1 MFKNFWY
8 AIQHGSK
15 VGDQP
20 VKVRIMEE
28 NLVVWRDDRGKPVVQ
43 SDLCVHRGG
52 SLAGGW
58 VQKGV
63 NGHNCVVCPYH
74 GWQFD
79 DAGACVRIP
88 AASSDVAIPRKA
100 RTDTYP
106 SVERYGFI
114 WAFLGDLSEDER
126 PPMPELPGLEETPD
140 ATADGYRMVEGEFVW
155 NANIERVIENG
166 ADIAHA
172 PFVHAGSFGNP
183 DSPEV
188 PEHEIVETWSD
199 DGEYLRMIEATVDL
213 VAPPSK
219 GLWSLINRGKD
230 KPPVN
235 SSVRIMFP
243 NVSMLEVKLPLGS
256 MKIWTAHVPIDENT
270 TASRW
275 ITGRNFFTKPWQISL
290 LRADADTY
298 RRTMKIFYEDQ
309 ATVEAQTPELV
320 PFDIASEL
328 NVKSDQV
335 SLAFRRWRANAYDR
349 GWGIQPHQIVTTDDK
364 RKYTVI
370 PSPARKEHPDLENAW
385 VLKEVESHAAI
396 RARQLAAGKHKPG
409 ADDSETPP
417 DEIDEGAAD
426 RPDSSTEEPAN
437 G

>member
-15 VGDQP
+15 IGEQP
-20 VKVRIMEE
+20 TKVRVMGQ
-28 NLVVWRDDRGKPVVQ
+28 NLVVWRDDAGEPVVQ

-79 DAGACVRIP
+79 DSGACVRVP
-88 AASSDVAIPRKA
+88 AASPDVAIPRKA

-106 SVERYGFI
+106 SAEKYGFV
-114 WAFLGDLSEDER
+114 WAFLGDLPEDER
-126 PPMPELPGLEETPD
+126 PPMPELPGLDD
-140 ATADGYRMVEGEFVW
+140 ARAAEADGYRMVEGEFVW

-183 DSPEV
+183 EKPEV
-188 PEHEIVETWSD
+188 PEHEIEEVWSD
-199 DGEYLRMIEATVDL
+199 DGEFLRMIGATVDL
-213 VAPPSK
+213 DPPPAK
-219 GLWSLINRGKD
+219 GIWKYLRKAD
-230 KPPVN
+230 ERPPVT
-235 SSVRIMFP
+235 STVRIMFP
-243 NVSMLEVKLPLGS
+243 NVSMLEVKLPLGTLR
-256 MKIWTAHVPIDENT
+256 IWTAHVPIDENT

-275 ITGRNFFTKPWQISL
+275 ITGRDFFTESWAVKL

-298 RRTMKIFYEDQ
+298 KRTMKIFYEDQ

-349 GWGIQPHQIVTTDDK
+349 GWGIQPHQILTTDDK
-364 RKYTVI
+364 RLATVI
-370 PSPARKEHPDLENAW
+370 PSPARHEDPDLRNAW
-385 VLKEVESHAAI
+385 VLKEVETHAAI
-396 RARQLAAGKHKPG
+396 RDRHAAAGRKGPGSNGDG
-409 ADDSETPP
+409 ADDPSRVEDRSELTG
-417 DEIDEGAAD
+417 EGA
-426 RPDSSTEEPAN
+426 N

>member
-15 VGDQP
+15 IGEQP
-20 VKVRIMEE
+20 TRVRVMGQ
-28 NLVVWRDDRGKPVVQ
+28 NLAVWRDDAGEPVVQ

-52 SLAGGW
+52 SLSGGW

-79 DAGACVRIP
+79 DSGACVRVP
-88 AASSDVAIPRKA
+88 AASPEMTIPRKA

-106 SVERYGFI
+106 AVEKYGFV
-114 WAFLGDLSEDER
+114 WVCMGDLPEGER
-126 PPMPELPGLEETPD
+126 PPMPELPGLDD
-140 ATADGYRMVEGEFVW
+140 ARGAEAENYRMVEGEFVW

-188 PEHEIVETWSD
+188 PEHEIEEVWSE
-199 DGEYLRMIEATVDL
+199 DGEFLRSISATVDL
-213 VAPPSK
+213 DPPPAK
-219 GLWSLINRGKD
+219 GVWKYLRKAD
-230 KPPVN
+230 ERPPVN
-235 SSVRIMFP
+235 STVRVLFP
-243 NVSMLEVKLPLGS
+243 NVSMLEVKLPLGTL
-256 MKIWTAHVPIDENT
+256 KIWTAHVPIDENT

-275 ITGRNFFTKPWQISL
+275 ITGRDFFTQPWAVSL

-298 RRTMKIFYEDQ
+298 KRTMKIFYEDQ

-335 SLAFRRWRANAYDR
+335 SLAFRRWRASAYDR
-349 GWGIQPHQIVTTDDK
+349 GWGIQPHQILTTDDK
-364 RKYTVI
+364 RLATVI
-370 PSPARKEHPDLENAW
+370 PSPARNEDPDLANAW
-385 VLKEVESHAAI
+385 VLKEVETHAAI
-396 RARQLAAGKHKPG
+396 RDRNAAAGRKVPDADPIAEGSANG
-409 ADDSETPP
+409 AESEL
-417 DEIDEGAAD
+417 
-426 RPDSSTEEPAN
+426 TEENAN

>member
-8 AIQHGSK
+8 SIQHGSK
-15 VGDQP
+15 VGEQP
-20 VKVRIMEE
+20 IQVRVMGE
-28 NLVVWRDDRGKPVVQ
+28 NLVVWRDDAGQPVVQ

-79 DAGACVRIP
+79 DSGACVRIP
-88 AASSDVAIPRKA
+88 AAKDDTAIPRKA

-106 SVERYGFI
+106 SVERYGFV
-114 WAFLGDLSEDER
+114 WAFMGDLPEDER
-126 PPMPELPGLEETPD
+126 PPVPELPGLDFAAE
-140 ATADGYRMVEGEFVW
+140 ASADGYRMVEGEFIW
-155 NANIERVIENG
+155 NANVERVIENG
-166 ADIAHA
+166 ADVAHA

-183 DSPEV
+183 DKPLV
-188 PEHEIVETWSD
+188 PEHDIDEEWSD
-199 DGEYLRMIEATVDL
+199 DGEYLRAIFAEVDL
-213 VAPPSK
+213 DPPPASGMWK
-219 GLWSLINRGKD
+219 YIRNSAER
-230 KPPVN
+230 PPVHTK
-235 SSVRIMFP
+235 VGIMFP
-243 NVSMLEVKLPLGS
+243 NTSMLEVNLPLGQIR
-256 MKIWTAHVPIDENT
+256 IWTSHVPIDENT

-275 ITGRNFFTKPWQISL
+275 IAARNFFVKPWQVKL

-298 RRTMKIFYEDQ
+298 KRTMKIFYEDQ
-309 ATVEAQTPELV
+309 ATVEGQIPELV
-320 PFDIASEL
+320 PFDLGDEL

-349 GWGIQPHQIVTTDDK
+349 GWGIQPHQIVTTDD
-364 RKYTVI
+364 RRTCTVI
-370 PSPARKEHPDLENAW
+370 PSPARREDPDLANAW

-396 RARQLAAGKHKPG
+396 RERAISAGKHKPG
-409 ADDSETPP
+409 AEDESDSTSDDSEQT
-417 DEIDEGAAD
+417 AAG
-426 RPDSSTEEPAN
+426 TTQEPAN

>member
-15 VGDQP
+15 IGEQP
-20 VKVRIMEE
+20 TKVRVMGQ
-28 NLVVWRDDRGKPVVQ
+28 NLVVWRDDSGEPVVQ

-52 SLAGGW
+52 SLSGGW

-79 DAGACVRIP
+79 DEGACVRVP
-88 AASSDVAIPRKA
+88 AASPDVTIPKKA
-100 RTDTYP
+100 RTDSYP
-106 SVERYGFI
+106 SAERYGFV
-114 WAFLGDLSEDER
+114 WAYMGDLPEDER
-126 PPMPELPGLEETPD
+126 PPMPELPGLDD
-140 ATADGYRMVEGEFVW
+140 ARGAEAENYRMVEGEFVW

-188 PEHEIVETWSD
+188 PEHDIEEVWSD
-199 DGEYLRMIEATVDL
+199 DGEFLRSISATVDL
-213 VAPPSK
+213 DPPPAK
-219 GLWSLINRGKD
+219 GIWKYLRKAD
-230 KPPVN
+230 ERPPVN
-235 SSVRIMFP
+235 STVRVMFP
-243 NVSMLEVKLPLGS
+243 NVSMLEVRLPLGTL
-256 MKIWTAHVPIDENT
+256 KIWTAHVPIDENT

-275 ITGRNFFTKPWQISL
+275 ITGRDFFTQPWAVTL
-290 LRADADTY
+290 MRADADTY
-298 RRTMKIFYEDQ
+298 KRTMKIFYEDQ

-349 GWGIQPHQIVTTDDK
+349 GWGIQPHQILTTDDK
-364 RKYTVI
+364 RLATVI
-370 PSPARKEHPDLENAW
+370 PSPARHEDPDLANAW
-385 VLKEVESHAAI
+385 VLKEVETHAAI
-396 RARQLAAGKHKPG
+396 RDRNAAAGRKAPG
-409 ADDSETPP
+409 ADGDAEDDQAT
-417 DEIDEGAAD
+417 EL
-426 RPDSSTEEPAN
+426 TEESAN

>member
-8 AIQHGSK
+8 AIQHGSRI
-15 VGDQP
+15 GEQP
-20 VKVRIMEE
+20 TKVRVMGQ
-28 NLVVWRDDRGKPVVQ
+28 NLVVWRDDAGEPVVQ

-79 DAGACVRIP
+79 DSGACVRVP
-88 AASSDVAIPRKA
+88 AASPDVAIPRKA

-106 SVERYGFI
+106 SAEKYGFV
-114 WAFLGDLSEDER
+114 WAFLGDLPEDER
-126 PPMPELPGLEETPD
+126 PPMPELPGLDD
-140 ATADGYRMVEGEFVW
+140 ARAAEADGYRMVEGEFVW

-183 DSPEV
+183 EKPEV
-188 PEHEIVETWSD
+188 PEHEIEEVWSD
-199 DGEYLRMIEATVDL
+199 DGEFLRMIGATVDL
-213 VAPPSK
+213 DPPPAK
-219 GLWSLINRGKD
+219 GIWKYLRKAD
-230 KPPVN
+230 ERPPVT
-235 SSVRIMFP
+235 STVRIMFP
-243 NVSMLEVKLPLGS
+243 NVSMLEVKLPLGTLR
-256 MKIWTAHVPIDENT
+256 IWTAHVPIDENT

-275 ITGRNFFTKPWQISL
+275 ITGRDFFTESWAVKL

-298 RRTMKIFYEDQ
+298 KRTMKIFYEDQ

-349 GWGIQPHQIVTTDDK
+349 GWGIQPHQILTTDDK
-364 RKYTVI
+364 RLATVI
-370 PSPARKEHPDLENAW
+370 PSPARHEDPDLANAW
-385 VLKEVESHAAI
+385 VLKEVETHAAI
-396 RARQLAAGKHKPG
+396 RERHAAAGRKGPGSNGDG
-409 ADDSETPP
+409 ADDPSRADDRSELTG
-417 DEIDEGAAD
+417 EGA
-426 RPDSSTEEPAN
+426 N